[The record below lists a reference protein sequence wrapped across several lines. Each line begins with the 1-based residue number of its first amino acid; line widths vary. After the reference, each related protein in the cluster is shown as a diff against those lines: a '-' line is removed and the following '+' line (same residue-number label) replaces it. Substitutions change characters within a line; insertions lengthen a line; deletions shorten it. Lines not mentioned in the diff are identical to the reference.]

1 MRNRCDPRWA
11 AGRGKRVGGVGGGWA
26 SLDWALPGTGSA
38 VSAPPPAGQGRAG
51 SGRPGG
57 SRVSERSGGS
67 GNPPFRES
75 GESGD
80 TSFLL
85 TPPVVITPRVCIAFP
100 GVSSLDPP
108 ESLKR

>member
-1 MRNRCDPRWA
+1 MGSRS
-11 AGRGKRVGGVGGGWA
+11 GQEGGGSGGGWA

-67 GNPPFRES
+67 GNPSFCESRES
-75 GESGD
+75 ED

-85 TPPVVITPRVCIAFP
+85 APPVVITPGVCVAFP